1 MRAFGVTMWCE
12 LRVYC
17 MKRIVC
23 LGWTTLGGYPYIG
36 ESNNVR
42 KQNGMDRIDMRRTLI
57 V

>member
-1 MRAFGVTMWCE
+1 MWCE